1 MPENS
6 SAGKGLNCVPICGGA
21 VRAKKGIFIS
31 ADAQDKAQGQV
42 LDMTDALAQ
51 LHEAQSLVEALCSA
65 TEVAKAELA
74 DLQTQKVMMSET
86 LAELKNQR
94 CYFRLRK
101 E

>member
-1 MPENS
+1 
-6 SAGKGLNCVPICGGA
+6 
-21 VRAKKGIFIS
+21 RAKKGIFIS

-86 LAELKNQR
+86 LAELKKSAMLLSAPEGIAQVTP
-94 CYFRLRK
+94 K
-101 E
+101 